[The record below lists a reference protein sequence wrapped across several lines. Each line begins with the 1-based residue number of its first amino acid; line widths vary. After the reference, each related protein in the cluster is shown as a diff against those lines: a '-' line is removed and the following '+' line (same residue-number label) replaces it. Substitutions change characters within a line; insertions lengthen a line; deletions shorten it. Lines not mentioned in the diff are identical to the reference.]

1 MNTKLTLKTCLLFLT
16 GLAINR
22 LPSDILV
29 DPPIAEA
36 VKAPTSAISFG
47 GTEKTAEVSLCFKSM
62 LATSSCLYAGLGCE
76 LLLAVSNDM
85 RYLGEQ
91 ELVTKGRN
99 TSETSSEHSISY
111 IQK

>member
-62 LATSSCLYAGLGCE
+62 LATSSSLYAGLGCACLQE
-76 LLLAVSNDM
+76 LLKA
-85 RYLGEQ
+85 GA
-91 ELVTKGRN
+91 TKGRN